1 MNNAAA
7 VTTAIDN
14 ARSLLAIIHTGIDAL
29 PGDCPLADGL
39 GLVIDHLADELSRAR
54 TAHPAKVIHR
64 LSCKSKLS

>member
-1 MNNAAA
+1 MNTAAA
-7 VTTAIDN
+7 QTAIDN

-54 TAHPAKVIHR
+54 TA
-64 LSCKSKLS
+64 LG

>member
-7 VTTAIDN
+7 VTAIEN
-14 ARSLLAIIHTGIDAL
+14 ATGLLAIIYAGVDAL
-29 PGDCPLADGL
+29 PAESRLADGIAL
-39 GLVIDHLADELSRAR
+39 ALDHLADELSRAR